1 MMTSQ
6 RRPQPISFGVVV
18 VVALTITGVLFS
30 PTSVDGI
37 RTGTTASSRTNS
49 LRKTSLPRPSLP
61 VLHQSLSPSR
71 SFRTRLFNSSS
82 PSPQDSREQEIRKKI
97 KKLKEDGRLGNSQ
110 ASPEAAPDG
119 SERRPK
125 KGAYDQYADKVQ
137 GKLGKRQGQIL
148 GFTGDGTK
156 NWSSSTSS
164 KDKEK
169 ELDDIDA
176 FIAEEEKAD
185 AAELLKSKRGQPEQD
200 ERGRQVATFDAR
212 GRRVGNIGS
221 LPEDLLPPKET
232 DTIEPSRS
240 EERANDQKINIDPSM
255 FDLPDKDEDEPPE
268 LTEEE
273 LVELVAERL
282 AEKRAAEDAVI
293 EAAKEAKREERAR
306 LKKEKETT
314 SVGEEE
320 NDEQLTSSERKKSER
335 EKSEREKWTTTGVG
349 GYWSKPGEEPEADYK
364 PKIGGWGVFPRPKSI
379 SEAYG
384 GGRRIGA
391 GFDNVD
397 AEVEK
402 LNTKRLLKDYR
413 KKVGIEVPT
422 EKEHAA
428 EIDEALSL
436 GQRAMQRGVYATAV
450 SALEKVT
457 QWCST
462 NSKVGSKVYLELAM
476 AYEAAGRTKEATTI
490 YQTLTDCRMEDV
502 KYNAK
507 RLLYGLEAMEV
518 MKSVSSDFSRK
529 KSRNAFIDATGLD
542 DFASNFDDVYQTAYV
557 DLDNNYYKKLTE
569 SVVRSTREARQI
581 LIQAQGK
588 GVVSRT
594 RIVQAL
600 RCLSRQ
606 FDNLLQTEID
616 SSTTLEATAYLN
628 GKPIDRGAPESRYGS
643 QIGSLGDF
651 TLLSANEMIQ
661 NIDGEWQLQLLA
673 DKSGDGVSFFNTSIA
688 IQKFSTDEM
697 SFSASGPSGLGKENC
712 SGRIAMDAS
721 KRVLSKEDVD
731 TSNSGVGGILS
742 MITGGKNSGFS
753 AAVSKKQQIV
763 SVDSLLLI
771 TRCARG
777 SNKSRDLDKEYFGV
791 WRRVIP
797 PDDDFP

>member
-1 MMTSQ
+1 MTTSQ
-6 RRPQPISFGVVV
+6 RRPQPIPFGVVVVV
-18 VVALTITGVLFS
+18 VVALTIIGILFS
-30 PTSVDGI
+30 PASVDGI
-37 RTGTTASSRTNS
+37 RTGTTASSRTDS
-49 LRKTSLPRPSLP
+49 LRKTSLPSPSLP

-71 SFRTRLFNSSS
+71 SFRTRLFDSSS
-82 PSPQDSREQEIRKKI
+82 PSPQDSREEEIRKKI

-119 SERRPK
+119 SERRTK
-125 KGAYDQYADKVQ
+125 KSAYDQYADKVQ

-156 NWSSSTSS
+156 NWSSSSSS

-185 AAELLKSKRGQPEQD
+185 AAELLNSERGLPEQD
-200 ERGRQVATFDAR
+200 ERGRQVATIDAR

-221 LPEDLLPPKET
+221 LPEDLLPSKEP
-232 DTIEPSRS
+232 DTIELPRS
-240 EERANDQKINIDPSM
+240 EEGASDQKINIDPSM
-255 FDLPDKDEDEPPE
+255 FDVPDKDEDEPPE

-282 AEKRAAEDAVI
+282 AEKRAAEDAEI

-306 LKKEKETT
+306 LKKEKETA
-314 SVGEEE
+314 SDGEEKI
-320 NDEQLTSSERKKSER
+320 DEQSTSSDTKKR
-335 EKSEREKWTTTGVG
+335 TTGVG
-349 GYWSKPGEEPEADYK
+349 GSWSKSGEEPEADYK
-364 PKIGGWGVFPRPKSI
+364 PKVGGWGVFPRPKSI

-384 GGRRIGA
+384 GGRQIGA

-397 AEVEK
+397 AEVQRS
-402 LNTKRLLKDYR
+402 NTKRLLKDYR

-476 AYEAAGRTKEATTI
+476 AYEAVGRTKEATTI
-490 YQTLTDCRMEDV
+490 YQTLTECRMEDV

-507 RLLYGLEAMEV
+507 KLLYGLEAMEV

-557 DLDNNYYKKLTE
+557 DLDNSYYKKLTE

-588 GVVSRT
+588 GEVSRT

-616 SSTTLEATAYLN
+616 SSTTLEATAFLN

-688 IQKFSTDEM
+688 VQKFSTEEM

-777 SNKSRDLDKEYFGV
+777 SNKSGDLDKEYFGV

-797 PDDDFP
+797 QDDDFP